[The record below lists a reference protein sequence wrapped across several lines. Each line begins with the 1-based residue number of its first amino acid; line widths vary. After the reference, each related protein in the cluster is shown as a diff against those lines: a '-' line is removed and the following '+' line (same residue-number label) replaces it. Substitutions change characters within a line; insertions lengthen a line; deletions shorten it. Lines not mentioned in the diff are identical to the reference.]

1 MQVLYGMDYVAAAR
15 EAQHEHMR
23 SALLAHVR
31 LHPQSLLVVEE
42 YDKLDCATRGL
53 FRQVIENPASA
64 NISLERRAQPGAC
77 PCMRLFAPRVCGL
90 CMQLTLP
97 FNRSSKQGTAGCLY
111 VSN

>member
-53 FRQVIENPASA
+53 FRQLIENPASA

-77 PCMRLFAPRVCGL
+77 PCMRLFAPRVCGPL
-90 CMQLTLP
+90 HAADASFQSVQQARDRRLP
-97 FNRSSKQGTAGCLY
+97 ICQ
-111 VSN
+111 

>member
-1 MQVLYGMDYVAAAR
+1 MDYVAAAR

-53 FRQVIENPASA
+53 FRQLIENPASA
-64 NISLERRAQPGAC
+64 NISLERRAQLLAC
-77 PCMRLFAPRVCGL
+77 LRMQLFVLRACAGHSA
-90 CMQLTLP
+90 QLTLLHLA
-97 FNRSSKQGTAGCLY
+97 KQASTCAL
-111 VSN
+111 SQR